1 MQIPHYAL
9 TLNVNAQKNPN
20 TIIAKQYDDKSR
32 YIDIV
37 LTADSKPIMLNKERV
52 TLTVQDKK
60 KNKTIA
66 LKDCTVVDSVII
78 VELTAEILSVATT
91 LECEITVYGTNKEIL
106 TSARFNCVVDAKLS
120 TEVVE
125 RENDFSALQTALS
138 DVASTSNRINEVSS
152 RIQPIALGGTGA
164 TTALEALNNLG
175 GAVIGLATAVPANA
189 NLDDYLTTGTYDVPN
204 SVISSL
210 TNSPFSN
217 RTYKLYVI
225 ACASASYIIQVAI
238 SPYYGE
244 ICIRDYN
251 YTSKT
256 WNSWNKIVSQPT
268 TVSEIGTWTP
278 TAKEGTIT
286 VKNAGYVYDGNTIMV
301 NTQIV
306 FGSDFNKSANIY
318 GLPIARKLTASLSAY
333 VNDDTTMAKAIIMV
347 DSSADTCIKISSQ
360 NSIANKSIIITGTY
374 LV

>member
-1 MQIPHYAL
+1 MQIPHYNIVL
-9 TLNVNAQKNPN
+9 DVNLKAYQAA
-20 TIIAKQYDDKSR
+20 TIIARVGDKKSR
-32 YIDIV
+32 YIDIE
-37 LTADSKPIMLNKERV
+37 LRAGNERILLNKERV
-52 TLTVQDKK
+52 TLTVADE
-60 KNKTIA
+60 NETIA
-66 LKDCTVVDSVII
+66 LTDCTISNNII
-78 VELTAEILSVATT
+78 TAELTENMVAKSGK
-91 LECEITVYGTNKEIL
+91 LKAEITVYGTNKEVI
-106 TSARFNCVVDAKLS
+106 TTVQFGIDIVGKLS

-125 RENDFSALQTALS
+125 RENDFSALQNALA
-138 DVASTSNRINEVSS
+138 DVANTSNRIDEVSS
-152 RIQPIALGGTGA
+152 RTQPIKLGGTGA
-164 TTALEALNNLG
+164 TTALAALNNLG
-175 GAVIGLATAVPANA
+175 GAAISLATAIPANA
-189 NLDDYLTTGTYDVPN
+189 NLNSYLTAGTYDVPN
-204 SVISSL
+204 SVTASL

-225 ACASASYIIQVAI
+225 ACASASYITQVAI

-244 ICIRDYN
+244 ICIRDYD
-251 YTSKT
+251 YTAKS
-256 WNSWNKIVSQPT
+256 WNAWNKIVSQPT
-268 TVSEIGTWTP
+268 TISEIGTWTP

-318 GLPIARKLTASLSAY
+318 GLPIARKVTASLSAY

-347 DSSADTCIKISSQ
+347 DDSADTCIKISSQ

>member
-1 MQIPHYAL
+1 MQIPHYNIVL
-9 TLNVNAQKNPN
+9 DVNLKAYQAA
-20 TIIAKQYDDKSR
+20 TIIARVGDKKSR
-32 YIDIV
+32 YIDIE
-37 LTADSKPIMLNKERV
+37 LRAGNERILLNKERV
-52 TLTVQDKK
+52 TLTVADE
-60 KNKTIA
+60 NETIA
-66 LKDCTVVDSVII
+66 LTDCTISNNII
-78 VELTAEILSVATT
+78 TAELTENMVAKSGK
-91 LECEITVYGTNKEIL
+91 LKAEITVYGTNKEVI
-106 TSARFNCVVDAKLS
+106 TAVQFGIDIVGKLS

-125 RENDFSALQTALS
+125 RENDFSALQNALA
-138 DVASTSNRINEVSS
+138 DVANTSNRIDEVSS
-152 RIQPIALGGTGA
+152 RTQPIKLGGTGA
-164 TTALEALNNLG
+164 TTALAALNNLG
-175 GAVIGLATAVPANA
+175 GAAISLATAIPANA
-189 NLDDYLTTGTYDVPN
+189 NLNSYLTAGTYDVPN
-204 SVISSL
+204 SVTASL

-225 ACASASYIIQVAI
+225 ACASASYITQVAI

-244 ICIRDYN
+244 ICIRDYD
-251 YTSKT
+251 YTAKS
-256 WNSWNKIVSQPT
+256 WNAWNKIVSQPT
-268 TVSEIGTWTP
+268 TISEIGTWTP

-318 GLPIARKLTASLSAY
+318 GLPIARKVTASLSAY

-347 DSSADTCIKISSQ
+347 DDSADTCIKISSQ